1 MISLKS
7 TGESDEED
15 EDEWDAQ
22 ALVTTEL
29 CCFAS
34 DEFLLD
40 SESSLNVFNTKPALT
55 NVRSCEN
62 PVTMTGVQQGS
73 KVVSISEEGELR
85 EGDTDR
91 RDRE

>member
-1 MISLKS
+1 MFRECQLRKLPASEKAMVSLKS

-34 DEFLLD
+34 DEIVND
-40 SESSLNVFNTKPALT
+40 H
-55 NVRSCEN
+55 
-62 PVTMTGVQQGS
+62 
-73 KVVSISEEGELR
+73 
-85 EGDTDR
+85 
-91 RDRE
+91 